1 MRLRSYLTVLAATL
15 ATIAAPQAANP
26 MPTDQTC
33 FLGICWETPRPS
45 KPQPQTD
52 CWFWCPPDDTPQQAA
67 EDASCAPQVAFLKPG
82 RGKVVDVHTC
92 TTSIFGVTN
101 ERTYVKIKATWPT
114 NQTVWIV
121 DTQGGCQP
129 GDDWDVY
136 EAQGPARC
144 G

>member
-1 MRLRSYLTVLAATL
+1 MRLRPYLTVLAV
-15 ATIAAPQAANP
+15 TIAAVT
-26 MPTDQTC
+26 PTLEECGTQNRGNQD
-33 FLGICWETPRPS
+33 S
-45 KPQPQTD
+45 
-52 CWFWCPPDDTPQQAA
+52 DTA
-67 EDASCAPQVAFLKPG
+67 ASCAPQVAFLKPG

-101 ERTYVKIKATWPT
+101 ERTYVKIKSSWPT

-136 EAQGPARC
+136 EPQGPARC
-144 G
+144 Q